1 MKKFIL
7 SLCLL
12 TAFVLCTPAHAVVTY
27 SFECISNIEPSDPTD
42 AAIGEAQAFVDIE
55 FFSYDAA
62 TDVTKV
68 LFTFYNTGPEDS
80 SITDVYFYDGVLFG
94 ISDLWD
100 ADDAIDSDGD
110 GDLEYGDPG
119 VDFGLWADPSHLP
132 AIDQLLKLT
141 DIYSAD
147 SDPPTQPLGVN
158 PDEWLGVVF
167 ELLPGYDLSDLI
179 AALENETVVIGIRIQ
194 GFADGGSE
202 SFINSPVPIPAPGA
216 ILLGGIGVVL
226 VGWLRRRRTF

>member
-1 MKKFIL
+1 MKKLML

-12 TAFVLCTPAHAVVTY
+12 AAVVLCAPAHAVVTY
-27 SFECISNIEPSDPTD
+27 SFDCISNIEPSDPTD

-55 FFSYDAA
+55 FFSYDSE
-62 TDVTKV
+62 TDITEV
-68 LFTFYNTGPEDS
+68 LFTFYNIGPEDS

-94 ISDLWD
+94 ISALWD
-100 ADDAIDSDGD
+100 ADDAID
-110 GDLEYGDPG
+110 GDLGDPL
-119 VDFGLWADPSHLP
+119 VDFSLEASPDHLP

-147 SDPPTQPLGVN
+147 SDPPTQPEGVN

-167 ELLPGYDLSDLI
+167 VLLPGNDLGDLLL
-179 AALENETVVIGIRIQ
+179 ALENGTVVIGIRIQ

-202 SFINSPVPIPAPGA
+202 SFINNTVPIPAPGA
-216 ILLGGIGVVL
+216 VFL
-226 VGWLRRRRTF
+226 